1 MRRVKRARTTPPAAY
16 LVDAPP
22 VIGFAHR
29 GGARHQDLV
38 GLENTAAAFRH
49 AWKLGYTYL
58 ETDVHVTSDGL
69 LIAFHDSMLDRVTNR
84 TGLVSETDSSD
95 VAQALIGGSEPVP
108 TFASLLAEFP
118 QARFNVD
125 IKADAAVEPLVRV
138 LREHNATERVLV
150 GSFSPGRLRHF
161 RRLAPEVV
169 TSAHVLEVV
178 LYRLLPSAALARW
191 ATRARPVALQVPQH
205 YGRLCVVTPGLIR
218 RAHRNGLAVHVWTV
232 DDEDEMEALIARG
245 VDGLMTD
252 RTDILKNT
260 LTRHGFWKD
269 RP

>member
-1 MRRVKRARTTPPAAY
+1 MRRVTRARAIPPPAY

-49 AWKLGYTYL
+49 AWKLGYTHL
-58 ETDVHVTSDGL
+58 ETDVHVTADGV
-69 LIAFHDSMLDRVTNR
+69 LIAFHDTLLDRVTDRRGVVAETNS
-84 TGLVSETDSSD
+84 SEI
-95 VAQALIGGSEPVP
+95 AAALIGGSEPVP
-108 TFASLLAEFP
+108 TFASLLVEFP

-125 IKADAAVEPLVRV
+125 LKADGAVEPLVRV
-138 LREHNATERVLV
+138 LREHQATDRVLV
-150 GSFSPGRLRHF
+150 GSFSPGRLRRF

-191 ATRARPVALQVPQH
+191 ATGSRPVALQVPQQ
-205 YGRLCVVTPGLIR
+205 YGRLSVVTPAFVR

-252 RTDILKNT
+252 RTDILKNI